1 METTLYVSDLD
12 GTLLTPQEQLSPFT
26 TRVVN
31 RLVEQ
36 GVHFTYATARSRHSA
51 EVVTAGLTKN
61 LPVIVYNGAFV
72 IDGATGEKLMES
84 AFTPE
89 QIAQVQAWGETCG
102 LRPLCYA
109 FVEGKERVSWRED
122 LVNEGMAFYLSNRKG
137 DSRLRPVGEDD
148 ALYRGEVFY
157 FTYIGEQEDLEPL
170 WQLARACPW
179 LNATFQQELYRQEY
193 WLELMPRAATKANA
207 SRRLLERL
215 GCGRMVSFGDAVND
229 VPLLQAADWGCAV
242 ENAVPSLLEEADEV
256 LPANTQDGVAK
267 FLLAD
272 TAPALALGERAG
284 EFRLRLYRPSD
295 LEELIQL
302 FYGTVHTVNL
312 GDYSQREVDAWV
324 PSPESVD
331 REAWGQSL
339 AAHYTLVAERDGVLV
354 GFGDMDDTGYL
365 DRLYVHKDFQG
376 RGAATAI
383 THALEGYARG
393 LRVSRVTVH
402 ASRTAR
408 PFFEARGYRVE
419 YAQQVE
425 RYGVLL
431 ENFGMELPLEEPSD
445 GERRR

>member
-1 METTLYVSDLD
+1 MNETLYVSDLD
-12 GTLLTPQEQLSPFT
+12 GTLLTPEERLSPFT
-26 TRVVN
+26 VRVLN
-31 RLVEQ
+31 ALVEQ

-72 IDGATGEKLMES
+72 IDGATGEKLVES
-84 AFTPE
+84 GFSPE
-89 QIAQVQAWGETCG
+89 QIAQVRAWGETCG

-109 FVEGKERVSWRED
+109 FVEGVERVSWRED
-122 LVNEGMAFYLSNRKG
+122 RVNEGIAFYLSNRKG
-137 DSRLRPVGEDD
+137 DSRLRPVGEDN

-157 FTYIGEQEDLEPL
+157 FTYIGEQEELEPL
-170 WQLARACPW
+170 WRLARECSW
-179 LNATFQQELYRQEY
+179 LNVTYQQELYRQEY

-215 GCGRMVSFGDAVND
+215 GCSRMVSFGDAIND
-229 VPLLQAADWGCAV
+229 VSLLQAADWGCAV
-242 ENAVPSLLEEADEV
+242 ENAVPQLLAQADEI
-256 LPANTQDGVAK
+256 LPGNRSDGVAK

-272 TAPALALGERAG
+272 TAPALALGKRAG
-284 EFRLRLYRPSD
+284 AFRLRLYRPSD

-302 FYGTVHTVNL
+302 FYETVHTVNL

-324 PSPESVD
+324 PSPESVN
-331 REAWGQSL
+331 RETWGQTL
-339 AAHYTLVAERDGVLV
+339 AAHYTVVAEQNGVLL
-354 GFGDMDDTGYL
+354 GFGDLDHTGYL
-365 DRLYVHKDFQG
+365 DRLYVHKDFQS
-376 RGAATAI
+376 RGVATAI
-383 THALEGYARG
+383 VQALEGCARG
-393 LRVSRVTVH
+393 LEAQRVTVH

-431 ENFGMELPLEEPSD
+431 ENFAMELPLEKPQNSD
-445 GERRR
+445 QGR